1 MSNHD
6 SYEKLANNSPARGAA
21 AGALAG
27 KPDRATYYKEM
38 LKRYG
43 LLISFFVLSLGI
55 SLLTP
60 NFLSTKNLLNILRQS
75 TIVGIMAIGTTF
87 VIIGGGFDI
96 SVGSTL
102 ALSAALALG
111 LQTSMHW
118 ALAAAIAILVGT
130 LIGFVNGFLAAKI
143 HIVPMIATLGTSTII
158 RGLVYL
164 YSGGYPINGRQPEF
178 EVIGSGYLWGIP
190 VPVII
195 MVVLVVLFQ
204 FVLSRT
210 QLGRYCCAV
219 GGNKEATRLAGV
231 PVDYY
236 HVMTFVIGGLMAAIS
251 GVVYASRLSS
261 ATPLAG
267 QNYDMD
273 AIAAVVIGGTSVSG
287 GEGTVLGAMI
297 GVLLLTVV
305 TNAFNLLGVPVFIQ
319 YVIKGL
325 IILIVVG
332 IDSYTKKRP
341 R

>member
-1 MSNHD
+1 MSGDTNKAKATSD
-6 SYEKLANNSPARGAA
+6 DPAKGDMAVS
-21 AGALAG
+21 
-27 KPDRATYYKEM
+27 KSRAQYYKEIF
-38 LKRYG
+38 KRYG

-60 NFLSTKNLLNILRQS
+60 NFLSSRNLLNILRQS

-96 SVGSTL
+96 SVGSVL

-111 LQTSMHW
+111 LQGSMHW
-118 ALAAAIAILVGT
+118 ALAAAIAILAGT
-130 LIGFVNGFLAAKI
+130 LIGLLNGILAAKI
-143 HIVPMIATLGTSTII
+143 HIVPMIATLGTSTIV

-164 YSGGYPINGRQPEF
+164 YTGGYPINGQQPAF

-195 MVVLVVLFQ
+195 MIALVVIFQ
-204 FVLSRT
+204 FILSKT

-231 PVDYY
+231 SVDFY
-236 HVMTFVIGGLMAAIS
+236 HIMTFVVGGLMAGIS

-325 IILIVVG
+325 IILVVVG
-332 IDSYTKKRP
+332 FDSYSKKRP

>member
-1 MSNHD
+1 MSD
-6 SYEKLANNSPARGAA
+6 TMANIKS
-21 AGALAG
+21 
-27 KPDRATYYKEM
+27 DRAGYVREM
-38 LKRYG
+38 AKRYG
-43 LLISFFVLSLGI
+43 LLISFFVLSLCI
-55 SLLTP
+55 SFLTP
-60 NFLSTKNLLNILRQS
+60 NFLSAKNLMNILRQS

-111 LQTSMHW
+111 LQGSMHW
-118 ALAAAIAILVGT
+118 ALAALLAVLAGV
-130 LIGFVNGFLAAKI
+130 LIGIVNGFLAAKI

-164 YSGGYPINGRQPEF
+164 YTKGYPINGQVPQF
-178 EVIGSGYLWGIP
+178 EVIGSSYLWGIP

-195 MVVLVVLFQ
+195 MVVLVALFQ
-204 FVLSRT
+204 FILSKT

-231 PVDYY
+231 SVDFY
-236 HVMTFVIGGLMAAIS
+236 HMMTFIIGGLMAAIS
-251 GVVYASRLSS
+251 GVIYAARLSS

-305 TNAFNLLGVPVFIQ
+305 TNAFNLLGVPVYIQ

-325 IILIVVG
+325 IILVVVG

>member
-1 MSNHD
+1 
-6 SYEKLANNSPARGAA
+6 
-21 AGALAG
+21 
-27 KPDRATYYKEM
+27 
-38 LKRYG
+38 
-43 LLISFFVLSLGI
+43 
-55 SLLTP
+55 
-60 NFLSTKNLLNILRQS
+60 LLNILRQS

-96 SVGSTL
+96 SVGSVL

-111 LQTSMHW
+111 LQGSMHW
-118 ALAAAIAILVGT
+118 ALAAMIAILAGA
-130 LIGFVNGFLAAKI
+130 LIGLLNGILAAKI
-143 HIVPMIATLGTSTII
+143 HIVPMIATLGTSTIV

-164 YSGGYPINGRQPEF
+164 YTGGYPINGQQPAF

-195 MVVLVVLFQ
+195 MIALVVIFQ
-204 FVLSRT
+204 FVLSKT

-231 PVDYY
+231 SVDFY
-236 HVMTFVIGGLMAAIS
+236 HVMTFLIGGLMAGIS

-325 IILIVVG
+325 IILVVVG
-332 IDSYTKKRP
+332 IDSYSKKRP

>member
-1 MSNHD
+1 M
-6 SYEKLANNSPARGAA
+6 NNSKAA
-21 AGALAG
+21 TTLAG
-27 KPDRATYYKEM
+27 QRTRSIDIKEIA
-38 LKRYG
+38 KRYG
-43 LLISFFVLSLGI
+43 LLISFFVLSIGI
-55 SLLTP
+55 SVLTP
-60 NFLSTKNLLNILRQS
+60 NFLSAKNLLNILRQS
-75 TIVGIMAIGTTF
+75 TIIGIMAIGTTF

-111 LQTSMHW
+111 LQGSMHW
-118 ALAAAIAILVGT
+118 ALASAIAILVGL
-130 LIGFVNGFLAAKI
+130 LIGFTNGFLAAKI

-164 YSGGYPINGRQPEF
+164 YTGGYPINGQQPEF
-178 EVIGSGYLWGIP
+178 EVIGSGYIWGIP

-195 MVVLVVLFQ
+195 MIVLVALFQ
-204 FVLSRT
+204 FILSKT

-236 HVMTFVIGGLMAAIS
+236 HIMTFVIGGLMAAIS

-273 AIAAVVIGGTSVSG
+273 PIAAGVLRGTPASG
-287 GEGTVLGAMI
+287 GAGTVFGPTIGAWSESTPTPRK
-297 GVLLLTVV
+297 GVLETVLRY
-305 TNAFNLLGVPVFIQ
+305 A
-319 YVIKGL
+319 
-325 IILIVVG
+325 VG
-332 IDSYTKKRP
+332 EHAIMTGIGNV
-341 R
+341 

>member
-1 MSNHD
+1 MSGND
-6 SYEKLANNSPARGAA
+6 IDAKAA
-21 AGALAG
+21 TSIQAGG
-27 KPDRATYYKEM
+27 MEATKKKRQYYKEI

-60 NFLSTKNLLNILRQS
+60 NFLSSRNLLNILRQS

-96 SVGSTL
+96 SVGSVL

-111 LQTSMHW
+111 LQGSMHW
-118 ALAAAIAILVGT
+118 ALAAMIAILAGA
-130 LIGFVNGFLAAKI
+130 LIGLFNGILAAKI
-143 HIVPMIATLGTSTII
+143 HIVPMIATLGTSTIV

-164 YSGGYPINGRQPEF
+164 YTGGYPINGQQPAF

-195 MVVLVVLFQ
+195 MIALVVIFQ
-204 FVLSRT
+204 FILSKT

-231 PVDYY
+231 SVDFY
-236 HVMTFVIGGLMAAIS
+236 HVMTFLIGGLMAGIS

-325 IILIVVG
+325 IILVVVG
-332 IDSYTKKRP
+332 IDSYSKKKP

>member
-1 MSNHD
+1 MSDNV
-6 SYEKLANNSPARGAA
+6 SKGGRN
-21 AGALAG
+21 
-27 KPDRATYYKEM
+27 KTYYKEM
-38 LKRYG
+38 FKRYG
-43 LLISFFVLSLGI
+43 LLISFFVLSIGI

-60 NFLSTKNLLNILRQS
+60 NFLSSRNLLNILRQS

-96 SVGSTL
+96 SVGSVL

-111 LQTSMHW
+111 LQSSMHW
-118 ALAAAIAILVGT
+118 ALAATIAILAGAFVG
-130 LIGFVNGFLAAKI
+130 LVNGVLAAKI
-143 HIVPMIATLGTSTII
+143 RIVPMIATLGTSTIV

-164 YSGGYPINGRQPEF
+164 YTGGYPINGKAPAF
-178 EVIGSGYLWGIP
+178 EVLGSGYLWGIP
-190 VPVII
+190 VPVIVMI
-195 MVVLVVLFQ
+195 VLVAVFQ
-204 FVLSRT
+204 FILSKT

-231 PVDYY
+231 SVDFY
-236 HVMTFVIGGLMAAIS
+236 HMMTFVIGGLMAGIS
-251 GVVYASRLSS
+251 GVVYAARLSS

-287 GEGTVLGAMI
+287 GEGTVLGAMV
-297 GVLLLTVV
+297 GVLLLTIV

-325 IILIVVG
+325 IILVVVG
-332 IDSYTKKRP
+332 IDSYSKKRP

>member
-1 MSNHD
+1 M
-6 SYEKLANNSPARGAA
+6 NNKPSRSKVVVRTALRGR
-21 AGALAG
+21 G
-27 KPDRATYYKEM
+27 KEMKGKKTYYGEL

-43 LLISFFVLSLGI
+43 LLISFFILSLAI
-55 SLLTP
+55 SLVTP
-60 NFLSTKNLLNILRQS
+60 NFLSPRNLLNILRQS
-75 TIVGIMAIGTTF
+75 TIVGIMAVGTTF

-96 SVGSTL
+96 SVGSVL
-102 ALSAALALG
+102 ALSAALTLG

-118 ALAAAIAILVGT
+118 ALAAAVAILAGT
-130 LIGFVNGFLAAKI
+130 LVGLVNGLLAAKI
-143 HIVPMIATLGTSTII
+143 HIVPMIATLGTSTIV

-164 YSGGYPINGRQPEF
+164 YTGGYPINGRAPEL
-178 EVIGSGYLWGIP
+178 EYIGSGYLGGIP
-190 VPVII
+190 VPVVV
-195 MVVLVVLFQ
+195 MVVLVAFFQ
-204 FVLSRT
+204 FVLAKT

-231 PVDYY
+231 SVDFY
-236 HVMTFVIGGLMAAIS
+236 HIMTFLIGGLMAGIS
-251 GVVYASRLSS
+251 GVVYAARLSS

-287 GEGTVLGAMI
+287 GEGTVFGAMI

-305 TNAFNLLGVPVFIQ
+305 TNAFNLLGVPVYIQ

-325 IILIVVG
+325 IILVVVG

>member
-1 MSNHD
+1 MNSHGT
-6 SYEKLANNSPARGAA
+6 YEKLAENSPAEGGSGHGRN
-21 AGALAG
+21 
-27 KPDRATYYKEM
+27 RAMFYKD
-38 LKRYG
+38 LFKRYG
-43 LLISFFVLSLGI
+43 LLISFFVLSIGI

-60 NFLSTKNLLNILRQS
+60 NFLSPKNLLNILRQS

-111 LQTSMHW
+111 LQGSMHW
-118 ALAAAIAILVGT
+118 ALAALAAILAGA
-130 LIGFVNGFLAAKI
+130 LIGLINGFLAAKI
-143 HIVPMIATLGTSTII
+143 HIVPMIATLGTSTIV

-164 YSGGYPINGRQPEF
+164 YSGGYPINGQRPEF

-195 MVVLVVLFQ
+195 MVVLVALFQ
-204 FVLSRT
+204 FVLSKT
-210 QLGRYCCAV
+210 QLGRFCCAV

-231 PVDYY
+231 SVDYY
-236 HVMTFVIGGLMAAIS
+236 HIMTFVIGGLMAAIS

-325 IILIVVG
+325 IILVVVG